1 MSQGSSCLCLWQAG
15 RYEGAHQESDP
26 PLTRGVSFEPKV
38 RQRKASRG
46 RETWKGI
53 LMAVAR
59 HAVERRNQSRPRLR
73 VITGGRGAASKKLK
87 LKARAAPFAAVILI
101 AACVFGLVLLNIYLA
116 QSSFRL
122 ADLQSKVVTAEA
134 EHRNMRLKVAV
145 NESPEKVAAAAG
157 ALGLVVPEQQ
167 EYIEGRATDTRMA
180 KAPPQEPEGVRAVL
194 GRNP

>member
-1 MSQGSSCLCLWQAG
+1 
-15 RYEGAHQESDP
+15 
-26 PLTRGVSFEPKV
+26 
-38 RQRKASRG
+38 
-46 RETWKGI
+46 
-53 LMAVAR
+53 MAVAR

-73 VITGGRGAASKKLK
+73 VIPGGRGTGTSKKRK
-87 LKARAAPFAAVILI
+87 LKAGAAPFVAVISI
-101 AACVFGLVLLNIYLA
+101 ATCVFGLVLLNIYLA

-157 ALGLVVPEQQ
+157 ALGLVAPEQQ
-167 EYIEGRATDTRMA
+167 EYIEGRPTEIRLA
-180 KAPPQEPEGVRAVL
+180 KAPPRELDGVKAVL

>member
-1 MSQGSSCLCLWQAG
+1 
-15 RYEGAHQESDP
+15 
-26 PLTRGVSFEPKV
+26 
-38 RQRKASRG
+38 
-46 RETWKGI
+46 
-53 LMAVAR
+53 MAVAR

-73 VITGGRGAASKKLK
+73 VIAGGRGASSSKKRK
-87 LKARAAPFAAVILI
+87 LRAGAAPFVAVVVI

-134 EHRNMRLKVAV
+134 QHRNMRLKVAV
-145 NESPEKVAAAAG
+145 SESPEKVAAAAG

-167 EYIEGRATDTRMA
+167 EYIEGRSTEVRIA
-180 KAPPQEPEGVRAVL
+180 KASPQEPGGTKAVL